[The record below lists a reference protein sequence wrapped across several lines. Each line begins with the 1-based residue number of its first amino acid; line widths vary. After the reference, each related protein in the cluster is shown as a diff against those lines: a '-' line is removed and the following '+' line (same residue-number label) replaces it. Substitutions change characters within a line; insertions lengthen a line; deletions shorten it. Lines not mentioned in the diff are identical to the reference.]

1 MRVTISSLRMTL
13 ARAALWFAVLSGG
26 CTLRMTTVLPRA
38 AVRGVVPEN
47 RVGIST
53 LSTTESD
60 LLGVDHDA
68 TVSEASL
75 VVVGERELCADVLV
89 RTWQGA
95 ADDWDLRV
103 RVDGSVQA
111 ASRWP
116 ALECREGQ
124 CLPDD
129 RRVFPLPSDRD
140 PRVQVRGG
148 RVCAP
153 LAAGTIPQRELAL
166 ELQQGALRLEFR
178 WELTGEERRRF
189 ARR

>member
-1 MRVTISSLRMTL
+1 MNL
-13 ARAALWFAVLSGG
+13 ARAALLFATLSGG
-26 CTLRMTTVLPRA
+26 CTLRMTGVLPRA

-47 RVGIST
+47 RLGIST
-53 LSTTESD
+53 LSTAESN
-60 LLGVDHDA
+60 LLGVDHAA

-75 VVVGERELCADVLV
+75 VVVSERELCADVLV

-95 ADDWDLRV
+95 TAEWDLRV
-103 RVDGSVQA
+103 RVDGVQQA

-116 ALECREGQ
+116 ALECRAGQ
-124 CLPDD
+124 CLPSD
-129 RRVFPLPSDRD
+129 RRVFSLPSDRD
-140 PRVQVRGG
+140 PRVQVHGG

-166 ELQQGALRLEFR
+166 ELQQGALQLEFR
-178 WELTGEERRRF
+178 WVLTGGEHGRL

>member
-1 MRVTISSLRMTL
+1 MKL
-13 ARAALWFAVLSGG
+13 ARGAVLFALLSGG
-26 CTLRMTTVLPRA
+26 CALRATAVLQRS
-38 AVRGVVPEN
+38 AVRGVMTEN
-47 RVGIST
+47 RVALST

-60 LLGVDHDA
+60 LLGVDHGA

-75 VVVGERELCADVLV
+75 VAVTEHELCADVLV

-95 ADDWDLRV
+95 AADWDLRV
-103 RVDGSVQA
+103 RVDGAEQA

-116 ALECREGQ
+116 AMECREGQ
-124 CLPDD
+124 CLPSD
-129 RRVFPLPSDRD
+129 RRVFPLLSDRD

-153 LAAGTIPQRELAL
+153 LAAGTTARREIAL
-166 ELQQGALRLEFR
+166 ELRQGALQLEFQ
-178 WELTGEERRRF
+178 WLLTGAPSGRL